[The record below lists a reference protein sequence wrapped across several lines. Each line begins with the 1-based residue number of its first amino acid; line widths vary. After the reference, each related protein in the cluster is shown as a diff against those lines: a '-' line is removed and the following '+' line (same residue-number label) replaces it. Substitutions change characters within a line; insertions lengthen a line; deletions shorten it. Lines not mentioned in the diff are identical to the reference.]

1 MNFLQ
6 TLKDVLL
13 RFISIDK
20 NIETLEKGLDEVS
33 QINEALNEKL
43 QKLTERV
50 VALENT
56 CATKSELQESRDRI
70 TKIETE
76 QTAYLRE
83 VRAAT
88 AELVA
93 ERKGLAADAREIIA
107 RIQTHPP
114 QLPPTQPTTDTP
126 TAATSAETVYRK

>member
-33 QINEALNEKL
+33 QTNVALNEKL

-50 VALENT
+50 VVLEST
-56 CATKSELQESRDRI
+56 SAAKIELQELGERVSRL
-70 TKIETE
+70 EVE

-83 VRAAT
+83 ARAAT

-93 ERKGLAADAREIIA
+93 ERKGLAADAREIIT
-107 RIQTHPP
+107 RIQTKPP
-114 QLPPTQPTTDTP
+114 QLPPINPTDN
-126 TAATSAETVYRK
+126 